1 MTDPR
6 LDRYAHLICEH
17 SLGIDASH
25 RLLINGPREGS
36 PLMVATAREAWRR
49 GARVSVDMAADWV
62 VTDVLRHGSDA
73 QVAYLD
79 PAELEM
85 VDGFDRWLF
94 VWAPGNAAE
103 RAGIAESR
111 DAARARAQQP
121 WMARHDEREAAGEL
135 RWVGAAYPTALGAQ
149 NARMGTQAWER
160 FVYAALMLD
169 QPDPVAAWRSLIDR
183 HARLIERLSGVRELR
198 VVSAGTDL
206 RVHVDGRAWESCAGE
221 ANLPDGEVF
230 CSPPL
235 DGVEGEITFDVPSRH
250 DGRECRDVRLRFE
263 AGVVVDAS
271 ASFGEDVLLGASR
284 HGRGRAPR
292 RRVRD
297 RHERDDHARRRR
309 HALRREDR
317 RHVPPRARP
326 LVSHAGRREH
336 LGDPLGHGLR
346 PARRRAHRGR
356 RRAPAGGREAGR
368 LMDPFDDLYAR
379 VIVEHALAV
388 RAGQTVLVEGGE
400 ASEPLARAVFRRVLE
415 AGGHPTVQML
425 PDGWIETKAESASDE
440 VLAEADPL
448 KLTWYR
454 QIDCRVTLLA
464 LANVEQLAHV
474 PPARAAASETGRLRA
489 VHVLLDRDSR
499 GEAAWC
505 GAQYPTAAY
514 AQAAGLSLDGYRE
527 LLARA
532 LKLDQPDPIVAWR
545 EQGERQDRLV
555 SQLEQV
561 DELRI
566 VAEGTDL
573 RVRVGGRRWISASG
587 RHNLPDGEVF
597 TGPREDATEG
607 VVSFRM
613 PSAWGGQRVEG
624 ARLRFEAGRCVEAD
638 AASGGEFLRA
648 ALDTDDGARTLGE
661 FAFGLNEAVTFPTL
675 DTLLD
680 EKMGGTVHMALGSAY
695 AVTGGTNQSALHW
708 DLVCDLREG
717 GEVYADGTLI
727 QRDGRFLGNFA

>member
-1 MTDPR
+1 
-6 LDRYAHLICEH
+6 
-17 SLGIDASH
+17 
-25 RLLINGPREGS
+25 
-36 PLMVATAREAWRR
+36 
-49 GARVSVDMAADWV
+49 
-62 VTDVLRHGSDA
+62 
-73 QVAYLD
+73 
-79 PAELEM
+79 
-85 VDGFDRWLF
+85 
-94 VWAPGNAAE
+94 
-103 RAGIAESR
+103 
-111 DAARARAQQP
+111 
-121 WMARHDEREAAGEL
+121 
-135 RWVGAAYPTALGAQ
+135 
-149 NARMGTQAWER
+149 
-160 FVYAALMLD
+160 
-169 QPDPVAAWRSLIDR
+169 
-183 HARLIERLSGVRELR
+183 
-198 VVSAGTDL
+198 
-206 RVHVDGRAWESCAGE
+206 
-221 ANLPDGEVF
+221 
-230 CSPPL
+230 
-235 DGVEGEITFDVPSRH
+235 
-250 DGRECRDVRLRFE
+250 
-263 AGVVVDAS
+263 
-271 ASFGEDVLLGASR
+271 
-284 HGRGRAPR
+284 
-292 RRVRD
+292 
-297 RHERDDHARRRR
+297 
-309 HALRREDR
+309 
-317 RHVPPRARP
+317 
-326 LVSHAGRREH
+326 
-336 LGDPLGHGLR
+336 
-346 PARRRAHRGR
+346 
-356 RRAPAGGREAGR
+356 
-368 LMDPFDDLYAR
+368 MDPFDDLYAR

-400 ASEPLARAVFRRVLE
+400 AAAPLVRAVFRRVLE

-454 QIDCRVTLLA
+454 QVDARVTLLA

-489 VHVLLDRDSR
+489 VHVLLERDAR

-545 EQGERQDRLV
+545 EQGQLQDRLV

-597 TGPREDATEG
+597 TGPHEDSTEG
-607 VVSFRM
+607 VVSFGM
-613 PSAWGGQRVEG
+613 PSAWGGQRVDG

-638 AASGGEFLRA
+638 ATSGGDFLRA
-648 ALDTDDGARTLGE
+648 ALDTDEGARVLGE
-661 FAFGLNEAVTFPTL
+661 FAFGLNEAVQFPTL

-695 AVTGGTNQSALHW
+695 SVTGGTNQSALHW

-717 GEVYADGTLI
+717 GEVYADGRLI